1 MPVRSAVLRLI
12 ARPAAIVAA
21 SAMVTLGVAAPA
33 DATPG
38 TPTLPVTYDF
48 FAGARD
54 AIAHPGGS
62 APGTNDFGCR
72 PSAAHPNPVIL
83 VHGTG
88 GNRQTNWAT
97 LGPVLH
103 NAGYCVFA
111 LTYGTLPGTPYPVN
125 ALGGLTSMIPSAGQL
140 RAFVDRVRA
149 STGAAKV
156 DIVGH
161 SEGTLM
167 PEYYVRY
174 LGGARHVDR
183 YVSLAP
189 YWKGQD
195 SSGYISLEK
204 ATRAIGLDPKKVLP
218 CPECSE
224 EQYGSSFMRAINAGG
239 TPYAAGVTYTNIM
252 TRNDGIVEPWT
263 DGFVPGPRT
272 TNIVVQDT
280 CAADRSDHLSLVS
293 SPRTAAFVRTA
304 LDPAHPVPVPCVP
317 VSPGIP
323 G

>member
-1 MPVRSAVLRLI
+1 MSVRPAVLRLI
-12 ARPAAIVAA
+12 VVVAAA
-21 SAMVTLGVAAPA
+21 SACLVLAAPA
-33 DATPG
+33 SGAPG
-38 TPTLPVTYDF
+38 RPVLPVTYDF

-54 AIAHPGGS
+54 ALARPGAS
-62 APGTNDFGCR
+62 APGTNDFSCR
-72 PSAAHPNPVIL
+72 PTAAHPNPVVL

-111 LTYGTLPGTPYPVN
+111 LTYGTLPGTPYPIN
-125 ALGGLTSMIPSAGQL
+125 ALGGLTSMIPSAKQL
-140 RAFVDRVRA
+140 GAFVDWVRTA
-149 STGAAKV
+149 TGAAKI

-174 LGGARHVDR
+174 LGGSRVVAR

-195 SSGYISLEK
+195 SSGYLALER
-204 ATRAIGLDPKKVLP
+204 ATRAIGLDPKRVLP
-218 CPECSE
+218 CPECAE
-224 EQYGSSFMRAINAGG
+224 EQYGSPFMRAINAGG
-239 TPYAAGVTYTNIM
+239 SPYDPAVTYTNIM
-252 TRNDGIVEPWT
+252 TRNDGVVEPWT

-304 LDPAHPVPVPCVP
+304 LDPAHPVRVPCVP
-317 VSPGIP
+317 VAPGIP

>member
-1 MPVRSAVLRLI
+1 MPLRSAVLRLI
-12 ARPAAIVAA
+12 ARSALVCTAVTAAAFGVGVPAGAV
-21 SAMVTLGVAAPA
+21 P
-33 DATPG
+33 DRP
-38 TPTLPVTYDF
+38 LPVTYDF
-48 FAGARD
+48 FDGARD
-54 AIAHPGGS
+54 EVARPNGS
-62 APGTNDFGCR
+62 APGTNDFSCR
-72 PSAAHPNPVIL
+72 PSAAHPNPVVL
-83 VHGTG
+83 VHGTF

-111 LTYGTLPGTPYPVN
+111 LTYGTLRAMPYPIS
-125 ALGGLTSMIPSAGQL
+125 ALGGFTEMEPSAMQL
-140 RAFVDRVRA
+140 RSFVEKVTA
-149 STGAAKV
+149 ATGASKV
-156 DIVGH
+156 DLVGH

-174 LGGARHVDR
+174 LGGAAHVDR

-195 SSGYISLEK
+195 SSPYIALEN
-204 ATRAIGLDPKKVLP
+204 ATRALGLDPKKVLP
-218 CPECSE
+218 YPEAAQ
-224 EQYGSSFMRAINAGG
+224 EQYGSPFMRAINAGG

-280 CAADRSDHLSLVS
+280 CAADHSDHVSLVS
-293 SPRTAAFVRTA
+293 SPRTAAIVLTA

-317 VSPGIP
+317 VAPGLP

>member
-1 MPVRSAVLRLI
+1 MSVRPAVLRLI
-12 ARPAAIVAA
+12 VLVATA
-21 SAMVTLGVAAPA
+21 SACLVLAAPA
-33 DATPG
+33 SAAPG
-38 TPTLPVTYDF
+38 RPTLPVTYDF

-54 AIAHPGGS
+54 ALARPGAS
-62 APGTNDFGCR
+62 APGTNDFACR
-72 PSAAHPNPVIL
+72 PTAAHPNPVVL

-111 LTYGTLPGTPYPVN
+111 LTYGTLPGTPYPIN
-125 ALGGLTSMIPSAGQL
+125 ALGGLTSMIPSAQQL
-140 RAFVDRVRA
+140 GAFIDRVRNA
-149 STGAAKV
+149 TGAARV

-174 LGGARHVDR
+174 LGGSRVVAR

-195 SSGYISLEK
+195 SSSYLALEK
-204 ATRAIGLDPKKVLP
+204 ATRAIGLDPKRVLP
-218 CPECSE
+218 CPECAE
-224 EQYGSSFMRAINAGG
+224 EQYGSPFMRAINAGG
-239 TPYAAGVTYTNIM
+239 TPYDPAVTYTNIM
-252 TRNDGIVEPWT
+252 TRDDGVVEPWT

-304 LDPAHPVPVPCVP
+304 LDPQNPVRVPCVP
-317 VSPGIP
+317 VAPGIP

>member
-1 MPVRSAVLRLI
+1 MSVRPAVLRLI
-12 ARPAAIVAA
+12 VLVATA
-21 SAMVTLGVAAPA
+21 SACLVLAAPA
-33 DATPG
+33 SAAPG
-38 TPTLPVTYDF
+38 RPTLPVTYDF

-54 AIAHPGGS
+54 AVARPGAS
-62 APGTNDFGCR
+62 APGTNDFSCR
-72 PSAAHPNPVIL
+72 PTAAHPNPVVL

-111 LTYGTLPGTPYPVN
+111 LTYGTLPGTPYPIN
-125 ALGGLTSMIPSAGQL
+125 ALGGLTSMIPSAKQL
-140 RAFVDRVRA
+140 GAFIDRVRGA
-149 STGAAKV
+149 TGAAKV

-174 LGGARHVDR
+174 LGGSRVVER

-195 SSGYISLEK
+195 SSGYLALEK
-204 ATRAIGLDPKKVLP
+204 ATRAIGLDPKRVLP
-218 CPECSE
+218 CPECAE
-224 EQYGSSFMRAINAGG
+224 EQYGSPFMRAINAGG
-239 TPYAAGVTYTNIM
+239 SPYDPAVVYTNIM
-252 TRNDGIVEPWT
+252 TRDDGVVEPWT

-304 LDPAHPVPVPCVP
+304 LDPRNPVAVPCVP
-317 VSPGIP
+317 VPPGIP

>member
-1 MPVRSAVLRLI
+1 MRVRPAVLRLT
-12 ARPAAIVAA
+12 ALA
-21 SAMVTLGVAAPA
+21 TLLTALAGVATPATAAP
-33 DATPG
+33 
-38 TPTLPVTYDF
+38 LPVTYDF
-48 FAGARD
+48 FAGAR
-54 AIAHPGGS
+54 AELANPGGS
-62 APGTNDFGCR
+62 LPGTNDFGCR
-72 PSAAHPNPVIL
+72 PTAAHPEPVIL

-111 LTYGTLPGTPYPVN
+111 LTYGALPGTPYPLN
-125 ALGGLTSMIPSAGQL
+125 QLGGLTSMIPSARQL
-140 RAFVDRVRA
+140 ASFVDRVRSA
-149 STGAAKV
+149 TGAAKV
-156 DIVGH
+156 DLVGH

-167 PEYYVRY
+167 PEWYVRY
-174 LGGARHVDR
+174 LGGAQFVNR

-195 SSGYISLEK
+195 QTPYLHLES
-204 ATRAIGLDPKKVLP
+204 ATRALGLNPKTVLP
-218 CPECSE
+218 CPECAE
-224 EQYGSSFMRAINAGG
+224 EQYGSPFMRQINAGG
-239 TPYAAGVTYTNIM
+239 TPYAPGVTYTNIM
-252 TRNDGIVEPWT
+252 TRFDGIVEPWT

-280 CAADRSDHLSLVS
+280 CAADHSDHLSLVS
-293 SPRTAAFVRTA
+293 SPRTAALVRTA

-317 VSPGIP
+317 VAPGLP